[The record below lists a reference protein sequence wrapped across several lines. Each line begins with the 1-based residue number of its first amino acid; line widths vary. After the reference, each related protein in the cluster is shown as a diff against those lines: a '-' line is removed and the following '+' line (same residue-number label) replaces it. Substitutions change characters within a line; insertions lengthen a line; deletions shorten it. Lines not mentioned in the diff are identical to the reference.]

1 MSPPPPP
8 PPPSSRSI
16 DLLPLATFTPDLYT
30 RAWQSTPHPFLPL
43 LATTHDKTVT
53 VFSLATFSK
62 HSSLTGGHSRSIRS
76 CAWQPSS
83 SQSSQSLRLVT
94 ASFDSTAGIWTYN
107 PSASLEK
114 PITSPSQNNEE
125 EEEEE
130 EEEEW
135 EFSLVLEGHENEV
148 KSLSFSPSG
157 QYLATCSRDK
167 SIWIWEHLS
176 SGGDG
181 DQGEEEEDWETI
193 AVLSEHDGDV
203 KTVSFAPGFKRGKKH
218 DGRRYGSDCLV
229 SGSYDDTVR
238 VWREDQDGEWVCV
251 AVLEAGIGTV
261 WRVEWEGRER
271 EGGRYQR
278 FMTAGAEGGV
288 KVWELREE
296 DEDQD
301 EEGGEEGGVSRWGAV
316 PNRMR
321 QSLREDW
328 EVTGELPKVHTRE
341 IYSVAWSG
349 ESGLVA
355 TTGSDGLLVVYEED
369 EETKEWRVR
378 AKVEGAH
385 GPYEVNHVTWCRRFD
400 KGAEGRQEEM
410 LVTTGDDGVVRAW
423 EVRIGEN

>member
-1 MSPPPPP
+1 MPPPP
-8 PPPSSRSI
+8 I
-16 DLLPLATFTPDLYT
+16 QLLPLATFTPDLYT
-30 RAWQSTPHPFLPL
+30 RAWQSTPHPSLPL

-83 SQSSQSLRLVT
+83 SSQTLRLVT
-94 ASFDSTAGIWTYN
+94 GSFDSTAGIWTYN
-107 PSASLEK
+107 PAATLEK
-114 PITSPSQNNEE
+114 PIGQGGEE
-125 EEEEE
+125 EER

-135 EFSLVLEGHENEV
+135 EFTLVLEGHENEV

-176 SGGDG
+176 GGED
-181 DQGEEEEDWETI
+181 GEEDEDWETV

-203 KTVSFAPGFKRGKKH
+203 KTVAFAPGFKQGKRH
-218 DGRRYGSDCLV
+218 DGRRYGSDCLA

-238 VWREDQDGEWVCV
+238 VWREDQDGEWGCV
-251 AVLEAGIGTV
+251 SVLEGGVGTV
-261 WRVEWEGRER
+261 WGVEWEKRER
-271 EGGRYQR
+271 ENGRYQR
-278 FMTAGAEGGV
+278 LMTAGAEGGV
-288 KVWELREE
+288 KVWELKE
-296 DEDQD
+296 
-301 EEGGEEGGVSRWGAV
+301 EEGEEEEGDSRWGGV

-321 QSLREDW
+321 QSLREEW
-328 EVTGELPKVHTRE
+328 EVKGVLPRVHTRE
-341 IYSVAWSG
+341 IYSVGWSG

-355 TTGSDGLLVVYEED
+355 TTGGDGLLVVYEED
-369 EETKEWRVR
+369 KETKEWKVR

-423 EVRIGEN
+423 EVRIGE

>member
-1 MSPPPPP
+1 MPPPP
-8 PPPSSRSI
+8 I
-16 DLLPLATFTPDLYT
+16 QLLPLATFTPDLYT
-30 RAWQSTPHPFLPL
+30 RAWQSTPHPSLPL

-83 SQSSQSLRLVT
+83 SSQTLRLVT
-94 ASFDSTAGIWTYN
+94 GSFDSTAGIWTYN
-107 PSASLEK
+107 PAATLEK
-114 PITSPSQNNEE
+114 PIGQGE

-135 EFSLVLEGHENEV
+135 EFTLVLEGHENEV

-176 SGGDG
+176 GGED
-181 DQGEEEEDWETI
+181 GEEDEDWETV

-203 KTVSFAPGFKRGKKH
+203 KTVAFAPGFKQGKRH
-218 DGRRYGSDCLV
+218 DGRRYGSDCLA

-238 VWREDQDGEWVCV
+238 VWREDQDGEWGCV
-251 AVLEAGIGTV
+251 SVLEGGLGLFGGLS
-261 WRVEWEGRER
+261 GRK
-271 EGGRYQR
+271 GRGK
-278 FMTAGAEGGV
+278 MG
-288 KVWELREE
+288 EE
-296 DEDQD
+296 
-301 EEGGEEGGVSRWGAV
+301 EEGDSRWGGV

-321 QSLREDW
+321 QSLREEW
-328 EVTGELPKVHTRE
+328 EVKGVLPRVHTRE
-341 IYSVAWSG
+341 IYSVGWSG

-355 TTGSDGLLVVYEED
+355 TTGGDGLLVVYEED
-369 EETKEWRVR
+369 EETKEWKVR

-385 GPYEVNHVTWCRRFD
+385 GPYEVNHVTGCRRSD

-410 LVTTGDDGVVRAW
+410 LVTTGDHGALRAW
-423 EVRIGEN
+423 EVRIGE